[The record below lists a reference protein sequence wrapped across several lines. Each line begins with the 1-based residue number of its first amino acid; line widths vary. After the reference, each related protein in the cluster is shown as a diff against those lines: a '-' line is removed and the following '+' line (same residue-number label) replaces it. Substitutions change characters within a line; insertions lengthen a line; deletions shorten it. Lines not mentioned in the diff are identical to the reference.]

1 MNSTKLVLLF
11 SSILI
16 LGSWGLLTLEAASAR
31 LAPLPCATPA
41 KSGDGGNV
49 GAATAD
55 SLSDADEVRLGE
67 ILAEKFTEE
76 EGMQPTPQTKK
87 LDEYLQKVGDRVALR
102 AKRKIPYKFHFDAS
116 PSFRSAVGLPGGQVF
131 VGAGILAYMDSE
143 DQLAM
148 VLGHEVEHIDLNQCR
163 DRLAKVM
170 GEQHLTVKDKEK
182 LKVDPFLPGYGKDGE
197 LAADREGLLLAMQA
211 GYAGE
216 AAARLLRTY
225 IILGDNMPN
234 SPKEAKESLERRIAQ
249 IHTVIEESKIP
260 KPEKEKTLDL
270 P

>member
-1 MNSTKLVLLF
+1 MSIHQFPAIILLLAF
-11 SSILI
+11 
-16 LGSWGLLTLEAASAR
+16 LT
-31 LAPLPCATPA
+31 PTPQ
-41 KSGDGGNV
+41 SP
-49 GAATAD
+49 TP
-55 SLSDADEVRLGE
+55 LSDADEVRLGE
-67 ILAEKFTEE
+67 ALANDFIAQ
-76 EGMQPTPQTKK
+76 EGMQPTTQTNK
-87 LDEYLQKVGDRVALR
+87 LDEYLQSVGDRVA
-102 AKRKIPYKFHFDAS
+102 AHAQRKLPYRFRFDPS

-163 DRLAKVM
+163 DRLTKLLAD
-170 GEQHLTVKDKEK
+170 QHLTPADAGK
-182 LKVDPFLPGYGKDGE
+182 LKVDPFLPGYGREGE
-197 LAADREGLLLAMQA
+197 LAADREGVKLAMQA

-216 AAARLLRTY
+216 ASIRLLQTY

-249 IHTVIEESKIP
+249 LRDVIAESKLP
-260 KPEKEKTLDL
+260 KPEKEKPLNL